1 MIVAHSLSLSLSLN
15 IFTCRGGTHT
25 HTRATHARRVSPS
38 RVVFRV
44 ELRGARVGRGAA
56 SRGELRAVA
65 VTRRVHV
72 GAGVGTVRRST
83 LSLPALEQLG
93 VDQVALWGVC
103 VNGEQYECA
112 HYA

>member
-1 MIVAHSLSLSLSLN
+1 VSL
-15 IFTCRGGTHT
+15 
-25 HTRATHARRVSPS
+25 S

-56 SRGELRAVA
+56 SRGELRAV
-65 VTRRVHV
+65 VVNRRVHV
-72 GAGVGTVRRST
+72 GAGVGAVRRST
-83 LSLPALEQLG
+83 LPLPALEQLG

-103 VNGEQYECA
+103 VNGEQSECA

>member
-1 MIVAHSLSLSLSLN
+1 
-15 IFTCRGGTHT
+15 
-25 HTRATHARRVSPS
+25 VSPS

-56 SRGELRAVA
+56 SRGELRAVV

-72 GAGVGTVRRST
+72 GAGVGAVRRST